1 MADSEKKNNENEN
14 NEAGL
19 SDYEKGEQKK
29 KKIMYIIIFVVQLVL
44 AFVLI
49 KFFIIPWYNSDQ
61 TKNVDDEQTEQSS
74 PKEKIGQIYTISDL
88 TVNPKDSRGRR
99 FAIFEIA
106 LSIPDDPATTE
117 EIKKY
122 EVILR
127 DKYIQYFRSKTVEE
141 LSMDTAL
148 EKIKS
153 DLMNLTNEFM
163 EQNVVNDI
171 FFTQFILQ

>member
-1 MADSEKKNNENEN
+1 MADEEIKKNEE
-14 NEAGL
+14 EQTSEGL

-29 KKIMYIIIFVVQLVL
+29 KKVMYLIIFIVQIVL

-49 KFFIIPWYNSDQ
+49 KFFVIPWYNDSQSENIEDI
-61 TKNVDDEQTEQSS
+61 KTEQS
-74 PKEKIGQIYTISDL
+74 PQKAKIGQIYTISDL

-106 LSIPDDPATTE
+106 LSIPDDPEVAE

-127 DKYIQYFRSKTVEE
+127 DKYIQYFRSKTVAD
-141 LSMDTAL
+141 LSVDTAMVT
-148 EKIKS
+148 IKA
-153 DLMNLTNEFM
+153 DIMNLTNNILGQGTIE
-163 EQNVVNDI
+163 DI
-171 FFTQFILQ
+171 YFTRFILQ

>member
-1 MADSEKKNNENEN
+1 MADDENKNNENEIH
-14 NEAGL
+14 EEGL

-29 KKIMYIIIFVVQLVL
+29 KKIMYIIIFAVQLVL

-49 KFFIIPWYNSDQ
+49 KFFIIPWYSDDQ
-61 TKNVDDEQTEQSS
+61 PENVEDEQIEQSS
-74 PKEKIGQIYTISDL
+74 LKEKIGQIYTISDL

-106 LSIPDDPATTE
+106 LSIPEDPAVTE

-127 DKYIQYFRSKTVEE
+127 DKYIQYFRSKTIPE
-141 LSMDTAL
+141 LSVDTAL
-148 EKIKS
+148 VDIKS
-153 DLMNLTNEFM
+153 DLMNITNEFM
-163 EQNVVNDI
+163 GKKVVNDI